1 MHHAGV
7 CVRDIEASL
16 RFYRDGLALTV
27 LADKVLNADL
37 HALLGVHTESVRT
50 VFLGDAEHPDSGIVE
65 LLDLGVPGIADQE
78 PQAGL
83 PARGVFLLSLQV
95 DVQAVLARL
104 AGMGLGGTP
113 RVMPTP
119 GGGSGRHRHR
129 PRRGDGR
136 VVADGQALGDEGLEA
151 GFKPHPPRA
160 WTIAERLTLV
170 AAVRGISST
179 NSTVLG
185 TLYAASRSLA

>member
-16 RFYRDGLALTV
+16 RFYRDGLELTV

-37 HALLGVHTESVRT
+37 EPLLGVRTESVRT
-50 VFLGDAEHPDSGIVE
+50 VFLGDTGHPDSGIIE
-65 LLDLGVPGIADQE
+65 LLDFGVSGIADDE

-95 DVQAVLARL
+95 DVKAVLARL
-104 AGMGLGGTP
+104 AEMGLGGTP

-119 GGGSGRHRHR
+119 GGGLAATVIDPDGVMVELL
-129 PRRGDGR
+129 PRGKLSVMNG
-136 VVADGQALGDEGLEA
+136 
-151 GFKPHPPRA
+151 
-160 WTIAERLTLV
+160 
-170 AAVRGISST
+170 
-179 NSTVLG
+179 
-185 TLYAASRSLA
+185 